1 MIPGIG
7 AAAAE
12 LLEREG
18 ELLGKLAADRFLTL
32 NEYTAQ
38 TCKVHTG
45 RFRCKAVSKL
55 GKATSN
61 DPIQKAWQS
70 KPRPIEALPVAL
82 DLEDVCQIGVRS
94 T

>member
-32 NEYTAQ
+32 NEYIAQ
-38 TCKVHTG
+38 TRKVHTG

-55 GKATSN
+55 GKATSKRS
-61 DPIQKAWQS
+61 DS
-70 KPRPIEALPVAL
+70 KSMAVKTETDRGAA
-82 DLEDVCQIGVRS
+82 CRA
-94 T
+94 